1 MFKALRGNLTNK
13 KKTIIQIDHTDIEE
27 IYSFFCSS
35 SSRRVLDS

>member
-1 MFKALRGNLTNK
+1 MFKALRGNLSNK
-13 KKTIIQIDHTDIEE
+13 KSIIQIDHTDIEE